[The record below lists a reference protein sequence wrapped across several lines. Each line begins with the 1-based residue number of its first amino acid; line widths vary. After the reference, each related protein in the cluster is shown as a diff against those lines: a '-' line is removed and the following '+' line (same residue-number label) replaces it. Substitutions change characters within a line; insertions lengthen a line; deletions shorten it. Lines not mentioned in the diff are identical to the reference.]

1 MGLRRYSLCGTDEA
15 CARVMTGQQILD
27 TFEYLYVDIG
37 IGNPFNHDRLSPWKP
52 IHNVIIG
59 EDTTLRTTAFV

>member
-1 MGLRRYSLCGTDEA
+1 MGLRRYFLCGTDEA
-15 CARVMTGQQILD
+15 CAQVMTGQQILD
-27 TFEYLYVDIG
+27 TFEYLYMDIE
-37 IGNPFNHDRLSPWKP
+37 IGNPFNHDRLCLWKP